1 MSREVGG
8 SWEMGVV
15 SRVANLMPSRYRE
28 VAVTSVDLPLV
39 PERLK
44 ERFLGREAYRRTR
57 YIVVRGRDGVA
68 LLEVAKASE
77 EPLFSPIT
85 DVQVL
90 AGPDESAWLT
100 GPEVDVGVPTQLCRA
115 ALAGAP
121 DARCVIVQG
130 RYEHVSFILDPEPI
144 RLRVVEV
151 APPHPPKLLDQA
163 RRVLEVA
170 EDLPPVQLEP
180 EVVDI
185 VALARQRP
193 SRRYLYPCRG
203 SGAAPEG
210 SEVFYLD
217 ERPSRRDWV
226 LVGCERSCEIHRHF
240 YGDDP
245 PQLEMCPHKLVIPG
259 GGPVLT
265 KCCRLEDRIE
275 RDGLVVRVPWGA
287 TLAEVRAGIEA
298 MVAAVEPTRAPS

>member
-1 MSREVGG
+1 M
-8 SWEMGVV
+8 V
-15 SRVANLMPSRYRE
+15 SQVANRMPSRYRE

-44 ERFLGREAYRRTR
+44 ERFLSREAYRRTR

-85 DVQVL
+85 DVEVL
-90 AGPDESAWLT
+90 AGPDESAWLIS
-100 GPEVDVGVPTQLCRA
+100 PEVDVGVPTQIWRE

-121 DARCVIVQG
+121 DARCVIIQG
-130 RYEHVSFILDPEPI
+130 RYEHVSFILDVEPI

-180 EVVDI
+180 EVLDV

-203 SGAAPEG
+203 SGAAPDG
-210 SEVFYLD
+210 AEVFFLD

-226 LVGCERSCEIHRHF
+226 LVGCERSREIHRHF

-245 PQLEMCPHKLVIPG
+245 PYLEMCPHKLAIPD

-265 KCCRLEDRIE
+265 KCCQLEDRIE
-275 RDGLVVRVPWGA
+275 RDGLVARVPWGA
-287 TLAEVRAGIEA
+287 TLAEVRAGIET
-298 MVAAVEPTRAPS
+298 MIAAVGPTRAPP

>member
-1 MSREVGG
+1 M
-8 SWEMGVV
+8 VV

-85 DVQVL
+85 DVEVL
-90 AGPDESAWLT
+90 AGPAESVWLT
-100 GPEVDVGVPTQLCRA
+100 SPEVDVGVPTQICRE

-121 DARCVIVQG
+121 DARCVVVQG
-130 RYEHVSFILDPEPI
+130 QYEHVSFVLDLEPI

-151 APPHPPKLLDQA
+151 APPQPPKLLDQA

-180 EVVDI
+180 EIVDI

-193 SRRYLYPCRG
+193 SRQYLYPCRG

-210 SEVFYLD
+210 GEIFYLD
-217 ERPSRRDWV
+217 ERPPRQDWV
-226 LVGCERSCEIHRHF
+226 LVGCERSREIHRHF

-245 PQLEMCPHKLVIPG
+245 PYLEMCPRKLVAPAD
-259 GGPVLT
+259 GPVLT
-265 KCCRLEDRIE
+265 KCCQLEDRIE

-287 TLAEVRAGIEA
+287 TLAEVRAGIETV
-298 MVAAVEPTRAPS
+298 VAAVEPTWAPS

>member
-1 MSREVGG
+1 
-8 SWEMGVV
+8 VV

-39 PERLK
+39 SERLK

-85 DVQVL
+85 DVEVL

-100 GPEVDVGVPTQLCRA
+100 NPEVDVGVPTQICRE

-130 RYEHVSFILDPEPI
+130 RYEHVSFVLDVEPI
-144 RLRVVEV
+144 RLRIVEV

-163 RRVLEVA
+163 QRVLEVA
-170 EDLPPVQLEP
+170 EDLPPIQLEP

-185 VALARQRP
+185 VELARQRP

-210 SEVFYLD
+210 GEVFYLD

-226 LVGCERSCEIHRHF
+226 LVGCERSREIHRHF
-240 YGDDP
+240 YGDEP
-245 PQLEMCPHKLVIPG
+245 AYLEMCPHELVIPG

-265 KCCRLEDRIE
+265 KCCQLEDRIE

-287 TLAEVRAGIEA
+287 TLAEVRAGIET
-298 MVAAVEPTRAPS
+298 MVAAVEPTWAPS

>member
-1 MSREVGG
+1 
-8 SWEMGVV
+8 VV

-39 PERLK
+39 PERLRQ
-44 ERFLGREAYRRTR
+44 RFLGREAYRRTR
-57 YIVVRGRDGVA
+57 YIAVRGRDGVA
-68 LLEVAKASE
+68 LLQVAKASE

-85 DVQVL
+85 EVEVL

-100 GPEVDVGVPTQLCRA
+100 RPEVDVGVPTQLCRE

-121 DARCVIVQG
+121 EARCVIVQG
-130 RYEHVSFILDPEPI
+130 RYEHVSFILDVEPI

-151 APPHPPKLLDQA
+151 APPRPPKLLDQA

-185 VALARQRP
+185 VELARQRP
-193 SRRYLYPCRG
+193 SRWYLYPCRG

-210 SEVFYLD
+210 GEVFYLD
-217 ERPSRRDWV
+217 ERPARRDWV
-226 LVGCERSCEIHRHF
+226 LVGCARSREIHRHF

-245 PQLEMCPHKLVIPG
+245 PYLEMCPHELVTPG

-265 KCCRLEDRIE
+265 KCCQLEDRIE

-298 MVAAVEPTRAPS
+298 VVAAVEPTWAPS

>member
-1 MSREVGG
+1 V
-8 SWEMGVV
+8 VV
-15 SRVANLMPSRYRE
+15 SRVANLTPSRYRE

-44 ERFLGREAYRRTR
+44 ARFLGREAYRRTR
-57 YIVVRGRDGVA
+57 YIAVRGRDGVA
-68 LLEVAKASE
+68 LLRVAKASE

-85 DVQVL
+85 DVEVL
-90 AGPDESAWLT
+90 AGPDETAWLT
-100 GPEVDVGVPTQLCRA
+100 RPEVDVGVPTQLGRE

-121 DARCVIVQG
+121 DARCVIIQG

-163 RRVLEVA
+163 RRVLEMA
-170 EDLPPVQLEP
+170 EDLPPVQLQP

-185 VALARQRP
+185 VELARQRP
-193 SRRYLYPCRG
+193 SRWYLYPCRG

-210 SEVFYLD
+210 GEVFYLD
-217 ERPSRRDWV
+217 ERPARRDWV
-226 LVGCERSCEIHRHF
+226 LVGCARSREIHRHF

-245 PQLEMCPHKLVIPG
+245 PYLEMCPHELVVPG
-259 GGPVLT
+259 GGAVLT
-265 KCCRLEDRIE
+265 KCCQLEDRIE
-275 RDGLVVRVPWGA
+275 RDGPVVRVPWGA

-298 MVAAVEPTRAPS
+298 VVAAVEPTWAPS

>member
-1 MSREVGG
+1 M
-8 SWEMGVV
+8 V
-15 SRVANLMPSRYRE
+15 SRVANRMPSRYRE
-28 VAVTSVDLPLV
+28 VAVTSVDLPLA
-39 PERLK
+39 PERLT
-44 ERFLGREAYRRTR
+44 EHFLGREAYRRTR

-68 LLEVAKASE
+68 LLGVAKASE

-85 DVQVL
+85 DVEVL

-100 GPEVDVGVPTQLCRA
+100 SPEVDVGVPTQLCRE

-121 DARCVIVQG
+121 DTRCVIVLG

-151 APPHPPKLLDQA
+151 APPYPPKLLDQA

-170 EDLPPVQLEP
+170 EDLPPVQLQP

-185 VALARQRP
+185 VELARQRP
-193 SRRYLYPCRG
+193 SRSYLYPCRG

-210 SEVFYLD
+210 GEVFYLD
-217 ERPSRRDWV
+217 ERPPRRAWV
-226 LVGCERSCEIHRHF
+226 LVGCERSRQIHRHF

-245 PQLEMCPHKLVIPG
+245 PYLEMCPHELVIPG

-265 KCCRLEDRIE
+265 KCCQLEDRIE
-275 RDGLVVRVPWGA
+275 RDGLVVVVPWGA
-287 TLAEVRAGIEA
+287 TLAEVRAGIEI
-298 MVAAVEPTRAPS
+298 MVAAVEPTWAPS

>member
-1 MSREVGG
+1 M
-8 SWEMGVV
+8 VV

-85 DVQVL
+85 DVEVL
-90 AGPDESAWLT
+90 AGPAESVWLT
-100 GPEVDVGVPTQLCRA
+100 SPEVDVGVPTQICRE

-121 DARCVIVQG
+121 DARCVVVQG
-130 RYEHVSFILDPEPI
+130 QYEHVSFVLDLEPI

-151 APPHPPKLLDQA
+151 APPQPPKLLDQA

-170 EDLPPVQLEP
+170 EDLPPVQLDP
-180 EVVDI
+180 EIVDI

-193 SRRYLYPCRG
+193 SRQYLYPCRG

-210 SEVFYLD
+210 GEVFYLD
-217 ERPSRRDWV
+217 ERPPRQDWV
-226 LVGCERSCEIHRHF
+226 LVGCERSREIHRHF

-245 PQLEMCPHKLVIPG
+245 PYLEMCPRKLVAPAD
-259 GGPVLT
+259 GPVLT
-265 KCCRLEDRIE
+265 KCCQLEDRIE

-287 TLAEVRAGIEA
+287 TLAEVRAGIET
-298 MVAAVEPTRAPS
+298 VIAAVEPTGAPS

>member
-1 MSREVGG
+1 MSRENGG
-8 SWEMGVV
+8 RGVV

-28 VAVTSVDLPLV
+28 VAVTSVDLALV
-39 PERLK
+39 PERLR
-44 ERFLGREAYRRTR
+44 EHFLGREAYRRTR

-68 LLEVAKASE
+68 LLEVAKVSE

-85 DVQVL
+85 DVEVL
-90 AGPDESAWLT
+90 AGPDESAWRT
-100 GPEVDVGVPTQLCRA
+100 SPEVDVGVPTQLCRE

-121 DARCVIVQG
+121 GARCVVVQG

-185 VALARQRP
+185 VELARRRP
-193 SRRYLYPCRG
+193 SGRYLYPCRG

-210 SEVFYLD
+210 GEVSYLD

-226 LVGCERSCEIHRHF
+226 LVGCQRSREIHRHF

-245 PQLEMCPHKLVIPG
+245 PYLEMCPHELVVGG

-265 KCCRLEDRIE
+265 KCCQLEDRIE
-275 RDGLVVRVPWGA
+275 RDGLVVTVPWGA
-287 TLAEVRAGIEA
+287 TLAEVRAGIA
-298 MVAAVEPTRAPS
+298 TVVAAVEPTRAPS

>member
-1 MSREVGG
+1 M
-8 SWEMGVV
+8 VV

-85 DVQVL
+85 DVEVL
-90 AGPDESAWLT
+90 AGPAESVWLT
-100 GPEVDVGVPTQLCRA
+100 SPEVDVGVPTQICRE

-121 DARCVIVQG
+121 DARCVVVQG
-130 RYEHVSFILDPEPI
+130 QYEHVSFVLDLEPI

-151 APPHPPKLLDQA
+151 APPQPPKLLDQA

-170 EDLPPVQLEP
+170 EDLPPVQLDP
-180 EVVDI
+180 EIVDT

-193 SRRYLYPCRG
+193 SRQYLYPCRG

-210 SEVFYLD
+210 GEIFYLD
-217 ERPSRRDWV
+217 ERPPRQDWV
-226 LVGCERSCEIHRHF
+226 LVGCERSREIHRHF

-245 PQLEMCPHKLVIPG
+245 PYLEMCPRKLVAPAD
-259 GGPVLT
+259 GPVLT
-265 KCCRLEDRIE
+265 KCCQLEDRIE

-287 TLAEVRAGIEA
+287 TLAEVRAGIETV
-298 MVAAVEPTRAPS
+298 VAAVEPTWAPS

>member
-1 MSREVGG
+1 M
-8 SWEMGVV
+8 VV

-85 DVQVL
+85 DVEVL
-90 AGPDESAWLT
+90 AGPAESVWLT
-100 GPEVDVGVPTQLCRA
+100 SPEVDVGVPTQICRE

-121 DARCVIVQG
+121 DARCVVVQG
-130 RYEHVSFILDPEPI
+130 QYEHVSFVLDLEPI

-151 APPHPPKLLDQA
+151 APPQPPKLLDQA

-170 EDLPPVQLEP
+170 EDLPPVQLDP
-180 EVVDI
+180 EIVDI

-193 SRRYLYPCRG
+193 SRQYLYPCRG

-210 SEVFYLD
+210 GEVFYLD
-217 ERPSRRDWV
+217 ERPPRQDWV
-226 LVGCERSCEIHRHF
+226 LVGCERSREIHRHF

-245 PQLEMCPHKLVIPG
+245 PYLEMCPRKLVAPAD
-259 GGPVLT
+259 GPVLT
-265 KCCRLEDRIE
+265 KCCQLEDRIE

-287 TLAEVRAGIEA
+287 TLAEVRAGIETV
-298 MVAAVEPTRAPS
+298 VAAVEPTWAPS

>member
-1 MSREVGG
+1 VGVV
-8 SWEMGVV
+8 VV

-28 VAVTSVDLPLV
+28 VAVTSVDLPLD
-39 PERLK
+39 PERLR

-57 YIVVRGRDGVA
+57 YLVVRGRDGVA

-85 DVQVL
+85 DVEVL
-90 AGPDESAWLT
+90 AGPEESTWLT
-100 GPEVDVGVPTQLCRA
+100 GPEVDVGVPAQLCRA
-115 ALAGAP
+115 ALAAAP
-121 DARCVIVQG
+121 DTRCVIVKG

-151 APPHPPKLLDQA
+151 APPQPPKLLDQA
-163 RRVLEVA
+163 RRVLEAA
-170 EDLPPVQLEP
+170 EDLPPVRLEP
-180 EVVDI
+180 EIVDI

-203 SGAAPEG
+203 SGAAPQG
-210 SEVFYLD
+210 ADVFYLD
-217 ERPSRRDWV
+217 ERPPRRDWV
-226 LVGCERSCEIHRHF
+226 LVGCERSREIHRHL

-245 PQLEMCPHKLVIPG
+245 PYLEMCPRELVTPG
-259 GGPVLT
+259 DGPVLT
-265 KCCRLEDRIE
+265 KCCRLEQGIE

-287 TLAEVRAGIEA
+287 TLAEVRAGIETV
-298 MVAAVEPTRAPS
+298 VAAVGPTWAPS

>member
-1 MSREVGG
+1 VG
-8 SWEMGVV
+8 V

-28 VAVTSVDLPLV
+28 VAVTSVEMPLV

-57 YIVVRGRDGVA
+57 YIVVRGRDGFA

-77 EPLFSPIT
+77 EPLFSTIT
-85 DVQVL
+85 DVEVL

-100 GPEVDVGVPTQLCRA
+100 SPEVDVGVPTQVCRE
-115 ALAGAP
+115 ALAAAP
-121 DARCVIVQG
+121 AARCVIVQG
-130 RYEHVSFILDPEPI
+130 RYQHVSFILDVEPI

-151 APPHPPKLLDQA
+151 APPYPPKLLDQA

-193 SRRYLYPCRG
+193 SRQYLYPCRG

-210 SEVFYLD
+210 GEVFYLD

-226 LVGCERSCEIHRHF
+226 LVGCERSREIHRHF

-245 PQLEMCPHKLVIPG
+245 PYLEMCPHELVIPG
-259 GGPVLT
+259 AGPVLT
-265 KCCRLEDRIE
+265 KCCQLEDRIE

-287 TLAEVRAGIEA
+287 TLAEVRAGIET
-298 MVAAVEPTRAPS
+298 MVAAVEPTWAPS

>member
-1 MSREVGG
+1 V
-8 SWEMGVV
+8 GVV
-15 SRVANLMPSRYRE
+15 RRVANLMPSRYRE
-28 VAVTSVDLPLV
+28 VAVTRVDLPLV
-39 PERLK
+39 PQRLK

-85 DVQVL
+85 EVDVL
-90 AGPDESAWLT
+90 AGPEESAWLT
-100 GPEVDVGVPTQLCRA
+100 NPEVDVGVPTQICRE
-115 ALAGAP
+115 ALACAP

-130 RYEHVSFILDPEPI
+130 RYEHVSFILDLEPI

-151 APPHPPKLLDQA
+151 APPQPPKLLDQA

-170 EDLPPVQLEP
+170 EDLPPVWLEP
-180 EVVDI
+180 EIVDI

-193 SRRYLYPCRG
+193 SRWYLYPCRG

-210 SEVFYLD
+210 GEVFYLD

-226 LVGCERSCEIHRHF
+226 LVGCERSREIHRHF
-240 YGDDP
+240 YGDEP
-245 PQLEMCPHKLVIPG
+245 PYLEMCPHELVTPG

-265 KCCRLEDRIE
+265 KCCQLEDRIE

-287 TLAEVRAGIEA
+287 TLAEVRAGIETV
-298 MVAAVEPTRAPS
+298 VAEGEPTWAPS

>member
-1 MSREVGG
+1 V
-8 SWEMGVV
+8 VV
-15 SRVANLMPSRYRE
+15 SRVTNLMPSRYRE

-85 DVQVL
+85 DVEVL

-100 GPEVDVGVPTQLCRA
+100 SPEVDVGVPTQICRE
-115 ALAGAP
+115 ALAAAP

-130 RYEHVSFILDPEPI
+130 RYEHVSFILDVEPI

-170 EDLPPVQLEP
+170 EDLPPVRLEP
-180 EVVDI
+180 EIVDI
-185 VALARQRP
+185 VELARQRP

-210 SEVFYLD
+210 AEVFYLD

-226 LVGCERSCEIHRHF
+226 LVGCQRSREIHRHF

-245 PQLEMCPHKLVIPG
+245 PYLEMCPHELVVPG
-259 GGPVLT
+259 DGPVLT
-265 KCCRLEDRIE
+265 KCCLLEERIE

-287 TLAEVRAGIEA
+287 TLAEVRAGIET
-298 MVAAVEPTRAPS
+298 VIAAVEPTGAPS

>member
-1 MSREVGG
+1 M
-8 SWEMGVV
+8 V
-15 SRVANLMPSRYRE
+15 SRVANRMPSRYRE

-39 PERLK
+39 PERLT
-44 ERFLGREAYRRTR
+44 EHFLGREAYRRTR
-57 YIVVRGRDGVA
+57 YIVTRGRDGVA
-68 LLEVAKASE
+68 LLAVAKASE

-85 DVQVL
+85 DVEVL
-90 AGPDESAWLT
+90 AGPDESTWLT
-100 GPEVDVGVPTQLCRA
+100 SPKVDVGVPTQLCRE

-170 EDLPPVQLEP
+170 EDLPPVQLQP

-185 VALARQRP
+185 VELARQRP
-193 SRRYLYPCRG
+193 SRSFLYPCRG

-210 SEVFYLD
+210 AEVFYLD
-217 ERPSRRDWV
+217 ERPPRRDWV
-226 LVGCERSCEIHRHF
+226 LVGCERSCQIHRQF

-245 PQLEMCPHKLVIPG
+245 PYLEMCPHELVLPG

-265 KCCRLEDRIE
+265 KCCQLEDRIE
-275 RDGLVVRVPWGA
+275 RDGLVVVVPWGA
-287 TLAEVRAGIEA
+287 TLAEVRAGIET
-298 MVAAVEPTRAPS
+298 MVAAVEPTWAPS

>member
-1 MSREVGG
+1 M
-8 SWEMGVV
+8 VV

-44 ERFLGREAYRRTR
+44 ERFLGREAYRRTC

-85 DVQVL
+85 DVEVL
-90 AGPDESAWLT
+90 AGPAESVWLT
-100 GPEVDVGVPTQLCRA
+100 SPEVDVGVPTQICRE

-121 DARCVIVQG
+121 DARCVVVQG
-130 RYEHVSFILDPEPI
+130 QYEHVSFVLDLEPI

-151 APPHPPKLLDQA
+151 APPQPPKLLDQA

-170 EDLPPVQLEP
+170 EDLPPVQLDP
-180 EVVDI
+180 EIVDI

-193 SRRYLYPCRG
+193 SRQYLYPCRG

-210 SEVFYLD
+210 GEIFYLD
-217 ERPSRRDWV
+217 ERPPRQDWV
-226 LVGCERSCEIHRHF
+226 LVGCERSREIHRHF

-245 PQLEMCPHKLVIPG
+245 PYLEMCPRKLVAPAD
-259 GGPVLT
+259 GPVLT
-265 KCCRLEDRIE
+265 KCCQLEDRIE

-287 TLAEVRAGIEA
+287 TLAEVRAGIETV
-298 MVAAVEPTRAPS
+298 VAAVEPTWAPS

>member
-1 MSREVGG
+1 M
-8 SWEMGVV
+8 VV

-85 DVQVL
+85 DVEVL
-90 AGPDESAWLT
+90 AGPAESVWLT
-100 GPEVDVGVPTQLCRA
+100 SPEVDVGVPTQICREA
-115 ALAGAP
+115 HAGAP
-121 DARCVIVQG
+121 DARCVVVQG
-130 RYEHVSFILDPEPI
+130 QYEHVSFVLDLEPI

-151 APPHPPKLLDQA
+151 APPQPPKLLDQA

-180 EVVDI
+180 GIVDI

-193 SRRYLYPCRG
+193 SRQYLYPCRG

-210 SEVFYLD
+210 GEVFYLD
-217 ERPSRRDWV
+217 ERPPRQDWV
-226 LVGCERSCEIHRHF
+226 LVGCERSREIHRHF

-245 PQLEMCPHKLVIPG
+245 PYLEMCPRKLVAPAD
-259 GGPVLT
+259 GPVLT
-265 KCCRLEDRIE
+265 KCCQLEDRIE

-287 TLAEVRAGIEA
+287 TLAEVRAGIETV
-298 MVAAVEPTRAPS
+298 VAAVEPTWAPS

>member
-1 MSREVGG
+1 M
-8 SWEMGVV
+8 VV

-85 DVQVL
+85 DVEVL
-90 AGPDESAWLT
+90 AGPAESVWLIS
-100 GPEVDVGVPTQLCRA
+100 PEVDVGVPTQICRE

-121 DARCVIVQG
+121 DARCVVVQG
-130 RYEHVSFILDPEPI
+130 QYEHVSFVLDLEPI

-151 APPHPPKLLDQA
+151 APPQPPKLLDQA

-180 EVVDI
+180 EIVDI

-193 SRRYLYPCRG
+193 SRQYLYPCRG

-210 SEVFYLD
+210 GEVFYLD
-217 ERPSRRDWV
+217 ERPPRQDWV
-226 LVGCERSCEIHRHF
+226 LVGCERSREIHRHF

-245 PQLEMCPHKLVIPG
+245 PYLEMCPRKLVAPAD
-259 GGPVLT
+259 GPVLT
-265 KCCRLEDRIE
+265 KCCQLEDRIE

-287 TLAEVRAGIEA
+287 TLAEVRAGIETV
-298 MVAAVEPTRAPS
+298 VAAVEPTRAPS

>member
-1 MSREVGG
+1 M
-8 SWEMGVV
+8 V

-28 VAVTSVDLPLV
+28 VAVTNVDLPLV
-39 PERLK
+39 PERLR

-57 YIVVRGRDGVA
+57 YIVVRGQGGVA

-85 DVQVL
+85 DVEVL
-90 AGPDESAWLT
+90 AGPDESAWLIS
-100 GPEVDVGVPTQLCRA
+100 PEVDVGVPAQICRE
-115 ALAGAP
+115 ALAAAP
-121 DARCVIVQG
+121 DARCVIIQG
-130 RYEHVSFILDPEPI
+130 RYEHVSFILDLEPI
-144 RLRVVEV
+144 RLRVVDV
-151 APPHPPKLLDQA
+151 APPHPAKLVDQA

-193 SRRYLYPCRG
+193 SRRYLHPCRG

-210 SEVFYLD
+210 GEVFYLD
-217 ERPSRRDWV
+217 ERPSRRDWM
-226 LVGCERSCEIHRHF
+226 LVGCERSREIHRHF

-245 PQLEMCPHKLVIPG
+245 PYVEMCPSELAMPG

-265 KCCRLEDRIE
+265 KCCQLEDRIE

-287 TLAEVRAGIEA
+287 TLAEVRAGIETI
-298 MVAAVEPTRAPS
+298 VAAVEPTRAPS

>member
-1 MSREVGG
+1 MVR
-8 SWEMGVV
+8 
-15 SRVANLMPSRYRE
+15 RVANRMPPRYRE

-39 PERLK
+39 PERLT
-44 ERFLGREAYRRTR
+44 EQFLGREAYRRTR

-68 LLEVAKASE
+68 LLGVTKASE

-85 DVQVL
+85 NVEVL

-100 GPEVDVGVPTQLCRA
+100 SPEVDVGVPTQLCRE

-170 EDLPPVQLEP
+170 EDLPPVQLQP

-185 VALARQRP
+185 VALARQGP
-193 SRRYLYPCRG
+193 SRSYLYPCRG

-210 SEVFYLD
+210 GEVFYLD
-217 ERPSRRDWV
+217 ERPPRRDWV
-226 LVGCERSCEIHRHF
+226 LVGCERSRQIHRHV

-245 PQLEMCPHKLVIPG
+245 PYLEMCPRELVVPG

-265 KCCRLEDRIE
+265 KCCQLEDRTE
-275 RDGLVVRVPWGA
+275 RDGLVVVVPWGA
-287 TLAEVRAGIEA
+287 TLAEVRAGIETV
-298 MVAAVEPTRAPS
+298 VAAAEPTWAPS

>member
-1 MSREVGG
+1 M
-8 SWEMGVV
+8 V
-15 SRVANLMPSRYRE
+15 SRVPNLMPSRYRE

-39 PERLK
+39 PEWLK

-77 EPLFSPIT
+77 ERLFSPIT
-85 DVQVL
+85 DVEVL

-100 GPEVDVGVPTQLCRA
+100 SPEVDVGVPMQLCRE

-121 DARCVIVQG
+121 DTRCVIVQG

-163 RRVLEVA
+163 WRVLEVA
-170 EDLPPVQLEP
+170 EDLPPVQLQP

-193 SRRYLYPCRG
+193 SRSYLYPCRG

-210 SEVFYLD
+210 GEVFYLD
-217 ERPSRRDWV
+217 ERPPRRDWV
-226 LVGCERSCEIHRHF
+226 LVGCERSRQIHRHF

-245 PQLEMCPHKLVIPG
+245 PHLEMCPHELVIPG

-265 KCCRLEDRIE
+265 KCCQLEDRIE

-287 TLAEVRAGIEA
+287 TLAEVRAGIETV
-298 MVAAVEPTRAPS
+298 VAAVEPTWAPS

>member
-1 MSREVGG
+1 M
-8 SWEMGVV
+8 V

-39 PERLK
+39 PERLR

-68 LLEVAKASE
+68 LLKVAKASE

-85 DVQVL
+85 DVEVL
-90 AGPDESAWLT
+90 AGPDESAWLMS
-100 GPEVDVGVPTQLCRA
+100 PEVDVGVPTQICRE

-130 RYEHVSFILDPEPI
+130 RYEHVSFILDVEPI

-180 EVVDI
+180 EIVDI
-185 VALARQRP
+185 VELARQHP

-226 LVGCERSCEIHRHF
+226 LVGCERSREIHRHF

-245 PQLEMCPHKLVIPG
+245 PYLEMCPHELVIPG

-265 KCCRLEDRIE
+265 KCCQLEDRIE

-287 TLAEVRAGIEA
+287 TLAEVRAGIETV
-298 MVAAVEPTRAPS
+298 VAAVEPTWAPS